1 MSTQVDEDDTSCTAH
16 PLADPAEPGMP
27 GVEHEPVCHDDGQIA
42 GPGRCR
48 QVLGLDE
55 GAVVGHE
62 SLAVTPWY
70 GACLPVGRPR
80 R

>member
-1 MSTQVDEDDTSCTAH
+1 VR
-16 PLADPAEPGMP
+16 
-27 GVEHEPVCHDDGQIA
+27 HDDGQIT

-55 GAVVGHE
+55 GAVVGHQ
-62 SLAVTPWY
+62 SLAVAPWY
-70 GACLPVGRPR
+70 EASLQIGRPPR